1 MFGFV
6 GNLTVLTNNAFNL
19 NLHFDFLVLFER
31 WDIEFN
37 IQKCVLQFSFEYA
50 MAIKTVFL
58 LFLVFGTFT
67 FPIVIQKCF
76 CIFHRI
82 QYTTVLWSNR
92 KFVCVCECMCVV
104 TRENDE
110 HKNKCHCKK
119 FNFAKFP
126 LLVFGLEFFVS
137 FRFANSLDELRFFM
151 IFRVVRCMI
160 VCKFEK

>member
-1 MFGFV
+1 MGYRIQYPKMRSSIFIRICDGYQNGFSSFFGFW
-6 GNLTVLTNNAFNL
+6 NFY
-19 NLHFDFLVLFER
+19 
-31 WDIEFN
+31 
-37 IQKCVLQFSFEYA
+37 FSNCDS
-50 MAIKTVFL
+50 KV
-58 LFLVFGTFT
+58 
-67 FPIVIQKCF
+67 F